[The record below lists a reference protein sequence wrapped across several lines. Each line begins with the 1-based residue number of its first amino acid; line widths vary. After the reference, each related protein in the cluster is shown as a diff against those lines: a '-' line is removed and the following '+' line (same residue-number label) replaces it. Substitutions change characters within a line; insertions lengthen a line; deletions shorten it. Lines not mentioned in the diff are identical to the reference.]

1 MSEETDVRGETGARP
16 RRWLVILPLVL
27 FVALSGVFL
36 MQLLSGK
43 DASIVPSV
51 LIGTQAPATDLPPL
65 EGVDLPGFSTESLKG
80 KVSLVNVW
88 ASWCVPCR
96 QEHPLL
102 MDLAKDGRFG
112 IVGLNYKDKPGQARA
127 FLADLGNPF
136 TMLGVDQTGRAAINW
151 GVYGVPESYLIG
163 KDGTILW
170 KQTGPFTPE
179 SVRNGLLPE
188 IEKALAAN

>member
-1 MSEETDVRGETGARP
+1 MSDETGAQNEAGGA

-36 MQLLSGK
+36 MQLLSGE

-51 LIGTQAPATDLPPL
+51 LIGTEAPETDLPPL
-65 EGVDLPGFSTESLKG
+65 EGVDLPGFSTQALKG

-102 MDLAKDGRFG
+102 MELQKDGRFEL
-112 IVGLNYKDKPGQARA
+112 VGLNYKDKPAQARS
-127 FLADLGNPF
+127 FLSDLGNPF

-151 GVYGVPESYLIG
+151 GVYGVPETYLVG
-163 KDGTILW
+163 RNGTILW

-179 SVRNGLLPE
+179 VIRDRLMPE
-188 IEKALAAN
+188 IEKALAAQ

>member
-1 MSEETDVRGETGARP
+1 MSEQGEARDSGTRP
-16 RRWLVILPLVL
+16 RRWVFILPLVL

-51 LIGTQAPATDLPPL
+51 LIGTKAPETDLPPL
-65 EGVDLPGFSTESLKG
+65 EGVGLPGFSTEVLKG
-80 KVSLVNVW
+80 RVSLVNVW

-102 MDLAKDGRFG
+102 MDLAKDGRFE

-136 TMLGVDQTGRAAINW
+136 TRLGVDQTGRAAINW
-151 GVYGVPESYLIG
+151 GVYGVPETFVVDGNGIIRYKWIG
-163 KDGTILW
+163 PLTADAIAAKL
-170 KQTGPFTPE
+170 
-179 SVRNGLLPE
+179 NPE
-188 IEKALAAN
+188 IEKARKPL

>member
-1 MSEETDVRGETGARP
+1 MTEGSDVRESADKS
-16 RRWLVILPLVL
+16 RRWVFILPLVL

-80 KVSLVNVW
+80 QVSLVNVW

-102 MDLAKDGRFG
+102 MDLAKDGRFE

-136 TMLGVDQTGRAAINW
+136 TRLGVDQTGRAAINW
-151 GVYGVPESYLIG
+151 GVYGVPETYLVG

-170 KQTGPFTPE
+170 KHTGPFTPD
-179 SVRNGLLPE
+179 SVRTGLLPE

>member
-1 MSEETDVRGETGARP
+1 MSEQGEARDSGTRP
-16 RRWLVILPLVL
+16 RRWVFILPLVL

-51 LIGTQAPATDLPPL
+51 LIGTKAPETDLPPL
-65 EGVDLPGFSTESLKG
+65 EGVGLPGFSTEVLKG
-80 KVSLVNVW
+80 RVSLVNVW

-102 MDLAKDGRFG
+102 MDLAKDGRFE
-112 IVGLNYKDKPGQARA
+112 IVGLNYKDKPVQARA

-136 TMLGVDQTGRAAINW
+136 TRLGVDQTGRAAINW
-151 GVYGVPESYLIG
+151 GVYGVPETYLLG

-170 KQTGPFTPE
+170 KQTGPFTPD
-179 SVRNGLLPE
+179 SVRSRLMPE
-188 IEKALAAN
+188 IEKALAAD

>member
-1 MSEETDVRGETGARP
+1 MSEQGEARDSGTRP
-16 RRWLVILPLVL
+16 RRWVFILPLVL

-51 LIGTQAPATDLPPL
+51 LIGTKAPETDLPPL
-65 EGVDLPGFSTESLKG
+65 EGVGLPGFSTEVLKG
-80 KVSLVNVW
+80 RVSLVNVW

-102 MDLAKDGRFG
+102 MDLAKDGRFE

-136 TMLGVDQTGRAAINW
+136 TRLGVDQTGRAAINW
-151 GVYGVPESYLIG
+151 GVYGVPESFIVDG
-163 KDGTILW
+163 KGIIRYKQVGPIQERDLRDTIRPILGHLE
-170 KQTGPFTPE
+170 Q
-179 SVRNGLLPE
+179 
-188 IEKALAAN
+188 